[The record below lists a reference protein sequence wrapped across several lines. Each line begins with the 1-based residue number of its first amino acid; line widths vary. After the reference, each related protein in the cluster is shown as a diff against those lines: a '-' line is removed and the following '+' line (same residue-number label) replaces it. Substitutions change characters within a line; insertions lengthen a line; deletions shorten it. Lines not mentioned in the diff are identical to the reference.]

1 MKRVPSN
8 PKSLSVKEK
17 PWKPQRAANRTI
29 VVKIGSASLTTEKP
43 DCLLNIRLIAALVD
57 SICKLRRLGFD
68 VILVT
73 SGAVSVG
80 CLRLGL
86 KTRPTTLVTKQACAA
101 VGQSRLMRV
110 YDDVFSHYNQP
121 IAQVLLSRDNLNQKH
136 HYVNAQNTF
145 VELLR
150 MGIVPIV
157 NENDTVAVEELRVGD
172 NDTLSALVA
181 SLIGAEYLV
190 LLTDVDALYTKD
202 PSKHPDAKPI
212 HRVDNLDDIKAEIG
226 DGGAWGTGG
235 MFTKIQAARIAKA
248 AGVKTVICHSCS
260 PDVIIRICAEGS
272 EDIGTVFTAS
282 EQQIEGKKKWLAHGL
297 TTVGVLQIDDGCR
310 KALLK
315 KSSLFAAG
323 IVKVEGEFASKSNV
337 RIIDQHGQ
345 EIARGLVEYSSQEID
360 LIKGQTS
367 KAIAQ
372 LLGYFGAAEVI
383 HRANLVVTSAAH
395 ASPFKGPEAAPV
407 N

>member
-1 MKRVPSN
+1 MKS
-8 PKSLSVKEK
+8 
-17 PWKPQRAANRTI
+17 
-29 VVKIGSASLTTEKP
+29 
-43 DCLLNIRLIAALVD
+43 
-57 SICKLRRLGFD
+57 
-68 VILVT
+68 
-73 SGAVSVG
+73 
-80 CLRLGL
+80 
-86 KTRPTTLVTKQACAA
+86 RPTTLVTKQACAA

-110 YDDVFSHYNQP
+110 YDDIFSHYNQP

-136 HYVNAQNTF
+136 HYCNAQNTF

-226 DGGAWGTGG
+226 DGGDWGTGG

-248 AGVKTVICHSCS
+248 AGVTTVVCHSRA
-260 PDVIIRICAEGS
+260 PEVIIKICAEHA
-272 EDIGTVFTAS
+272 DNIGTVFSAS
-282 EQQIEGKKKWLAHGL
+282 AQQIEGKKKWLAHGL
-297 TTVGVLQIDDGCR
+297 ATLGVLWIDDGCR

-323 IVKVEGEFASKSNV
+323 IKKVEGQFASKSNV
-337 RIIDQHGQ
+337 LIVDRFGQ
-345 EIARGLVEYSSQEID
+345 EVARGLVEYSSQEIEM
-360 LIKGQTS
+360 IKGQTS
-367 KAIAQ
+367 KDIGV
-372 LLGYFGAAEVI
+372 LLGYLGAAEVI
-383 HRANLVVTSAAH
+383 HRANLVITSAGLM
-395 ASPFKGPEAAPV
+395 SPLQLPLSSPGA
-407 N
+407 